1 MKPYIIL
8 SLTVLLSLYIFISI
22 IESTGNMFNWSK
34 IALTLMWSVIVLS
47 IILPLYIYA
56 INRYFDRRDK
66 EW

>member
-8 SLTVLLSLYIFISI
+8 SLTSLLSLYIFISI

-34 IALTLMWSVIVLS
+34 IALALMWSVIALS

-56 INRYFDRRDK
+56 ITTYFDRRDK